1 MKQALMPVPLLPIL
15 LPGSIYTCAKP
26 KIGMDELPVLP
37 LKSTAGTVIIH
48 GSFAGTVPAG
58 LVHGS
63 VMLGHELGLKRSL
76 KALTT
81 GPWLSLPGF
90 VVIFWPME

>member
-1 MKQALMPVPLLPIL
+1 MLVVFPMV

-63 VMLGHELGLKRSL
+63 AMLGHELGLKRAAN
-76 KALTT
+76 ALWT

-90 VVIFWPME
+90 VVTSWPIE